1 MAVTVIGLLRFGVSL
16 VFGITVTALFA
27 GIEPTKKNRFTT
39 GLLCVIFLFVQ
50 TASWW
55 LLGLDLTSKLYP
67 LIIHL
72 PLIVIFSLYYKR
84 PWLISAVS
92 VLSGYLCCQ
101 APRWVGFIAGAA
113 LDSRLA
119 DHVFYVGAIFLFYYF
134 LKRYVAASVRHLM
147 EVSTKSCLFLGGV
160 PLFYYLFDY
169 TTVIYTDLLYS
180 GAEWAV
186 QFMPST
192 ISVFY
197 FVFII
202 LYYAETQKQAALQ
215 RERDVLDA
223 QFKLARAEFASLRQ
237 LQQNAAAYRHDMRH
251 HLSLLQGLASKG
263 QIEQIKEYLRTAQ
276 SDMDAITPTRFCEN
290 ETVNLILSAFTAKA
304 KQSEIQLTIDA
315 RLPVSLSFSDT
326 ELCSLLSNALENAI
340 QAAKNIPE
348 PDKRIIRLRI
358 YSKNTKLCIDIR
370 NSYQHDPIFH
380 QGLPVSKEQGHGFGT
395 KSMAAYSSFRPRMA
409 GLFFRPLHKRLSFI
423 HRSHVIGVCI
433 LHNEVKEKAG
443 CYPLRTAPGS
453 FFSVSGV

>member
-72 PLIVIFSLYYKR
+72 PLIVIFSSYYKR

-101 APRWVGFIAGAA
+101 APRWFGFLAGAA

-119 DHVFYVGAIFLFYYF
+119 DHIFYIASVFLAYYF
-134 LKRYVAASVRHLM
+134 LKRYVAGSVRQLM
-147 EVSTKSCLFLGGV
+147 EKSTKSCLFLGGV

-169 TTVIYTDLLYS
+169 VTAIYTDVLYS
-180 GAEWAV
+180 GTEWAV

-197 FVFII
+197 FVFVI
-202 LYYAETQKQAALQ
+202 LYYAETQKQASLQ
-215 RERDVLDA
+215 REKDMLDA
-223 QFKLARAEFASLRQ
+223 QFRLAQTEFASLRQ
-237 LQQNAAAYRHDMRH
+237 LQQNAASYRHDMRH
-251 HLSLLQGLASKG
+251 HFALLQGLASKEH
-263 QIEQIKEYLRTAQ
+263 IEGIKEYLRTAQ

-290 ETVNLILSAFTAKA
+290 ETVNLILSAFAAKA
-304 KQSEIQLTIDA
+304 KQAEIMLTVDA
-315 RLPVSLSFSDT
+315 KLPDLLPFSDT

-340 QAAKNIPE
+340 QATETIQDSN
-348 PDKRIIRLRI
+348 KRSITLRV
-358 YSKNTKLCIDIR
+358 YSKNNKLCIDIR
-370 NSYQHDPIFH
+370 NRYQAEPVFR

-395 KSMAAYSSFRPRMA
+395 KSMAHIVEKHGGVFQF
-409 GLFFRPLHKRLSFI
+409 GVKDGWFI
-423 HRSHVIGVCI
+423 FQ
-433 LHNEVKEKAG
+433 A
-443 CYPLRTAPGS
+443 TA
-453 FFSVSGV
+453 

>member
-1 MAVTVIGLLRFGVSL
+1 MTVTVIGLLRFGVSL

-101 APRWVGFIAGAA
+101 APRWFGFLAGAA

-119 DHVFYVGAIFLFYYF
+119 DHIFYVGAIFLFYYF
-134 LKRYVAASVRHLM
+134 LKRYVADSVRHLM
-147 EVSTKSCLFLGGV
+147 EKSTKSCLFLGGV

-169 TTVIYTDLLYS
+169 MTAIYTDVLYS
-180 GAEWAV
+180 GTEWAV

-197 FVFII
+197 FVFVI
-202 LYYAETQKQAALQ
+202 LYYAETQKQASLQ
-215 RERDVLDA
+215 REKDMLDA
-223 QFKLARAEFASLRQ
+223 QFRLAQTEFASLRQ
-237 LQQNAAAYRHDMRH
+237 LQQNAASYRHDMRH
-251 HLSLLQGLASKG
+251 HFALLQGLASEG
-263 QIEQIKEYLRTAQ
+263 A
-276 SDMDAITPTRFCEN
+276 
-290 ETVNLILSAFTAKA
+290 
-304 KQSEIQLTIDA
+304 
-315 RLPVSLSFSDT
+315 
-326 ELCSLLSNALENAI
+326 EL
-340 QAAKNIPE
+340 QH
-348 PDKRIIRLRI
+348 
-358 YSKNTKLCIDIR
+358 KNTVCTR
-370 NSYQHDPIFH
+370 RV
-380 QGLPVSKEQGHGFGT
+380 PVCK
-395 KSMAAYSSFRPRMA
+395 
-409 GLFFRPLHKRLSFI
+409 
-423 HRSHVIGVCI
+423 
-433 LHNEVKEKAG
+433 
-443 CYPLRTAPGS
+443 
-453 FFSVSGV
+453 